1 MNNKYLENNIDT
13 LNLNQNI
20 TYLLKDHDILKI
32 KDLWI
37 KKRDFLKEIGLSDKQ
52 IKTIIIKLEL
62 IGLDLNKRQNK

>member
-1 MNNKYLENNIDT
+1 MINKYLENNIDT

-37 KKRDFLKEIGLSDKQ
+37 QFKR
-52 IKTIIIKLEL
+52 
-62 IGLDLNKRQNK
+62 NKFNC